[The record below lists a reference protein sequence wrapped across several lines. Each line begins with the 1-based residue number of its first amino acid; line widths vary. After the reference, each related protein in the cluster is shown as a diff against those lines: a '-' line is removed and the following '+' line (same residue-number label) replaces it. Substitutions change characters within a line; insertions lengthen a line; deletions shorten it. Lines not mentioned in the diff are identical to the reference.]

1 MKLEP
6 TAVEEW
12 AKEFERCKK
21 RQLSNEEVS
30 MVISAS
36 LNEEQIN
43 KDKEVLDLLEGKP
56 QPSIATVLYK
66 RINTLGSYKI
76 TPTVA
81 LLSEIVVKNFGD
93 STMLCAYMQY
103 KAYQL
108 GVKIINVEIFC
119 RDIIPFGIPT
129 NEEFQ
134 RLWDLQKLDPELLKQ
149 RKTMWEPDN
158 GLDYKVTYESIM
170 NIGDEKNT

>member
-21 RQLSNEEVS
+21 RRLTKEEVK

-36 LNEEQIN
+36 LNEELIN

-56 QPSIATVLYK
+56 QSAMATVVYQ
-66 RINTLGSYKI
+66 RIKTFGSITI

-81 LLSEIVVKNFGD
+81 LLSEMVAKSFGN
-93 STMLCAYMQY
+93 STMFCAYMQY
-103 KAYQL
+103 KAHQL
-108 GVKIINVEIFC
+108 GVKTINVEIFC
-119 RDIIPFGIPT
+119 RDIISWGIPT
-129 NEEFQ
+129 DEEMH
-134 RLWDLQKLDPELLKQ
+134 RLWDLQKLNPELLKK

-158 GLDYKVTYESIM
+158 GLDYKITYQSIM
-170 NIGDEKNT
+170 QIGDEKNS